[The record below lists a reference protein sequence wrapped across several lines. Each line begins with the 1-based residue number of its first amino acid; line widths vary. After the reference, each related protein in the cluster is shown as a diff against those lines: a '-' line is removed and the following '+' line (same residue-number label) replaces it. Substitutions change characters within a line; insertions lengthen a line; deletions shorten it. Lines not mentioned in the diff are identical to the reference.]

1 MTPHYVDIAII
12 GGGLAGNL
20 LARQLRQTVP
30 HLSVTMFEKAQDTSF
45 KVGEATVEITG
56 NYLIRRLGLSR
67 YLYENHLPKNG
78 LRFFFDTP
86 EKNSSFPDMSEIGGT
101 GFPFHPSFQLDR
113 SRLEADLYKMNRTDG
128 VQVCLNTK
136 VQDLSLGPLNSTK
149 RGHRFTA
156 VQESK
161 SQEYECRWLVDASG
175 RSSVLAR
182 QLGLRVD
189 EPNHKL
195 GAAWGRFRN
204 VVDLDTFGPDEF
216 RRRVRYTSRMLS
228 TNHFC
233 YPGYWIW
240 FIPLG
245 NGVTSVGVVIDHH
258 ATSWDQELRKKEGF
272 LSFLAEHQAVWSLL
286 AKAELLDMGSY
297 GHLTYNT
304 QQFFGENRWGLTGEA
319 AVFTDPFYSPGS
331 DFIALENDFLCD
343 LILRDDQGETPQK
356 LKERVGLYNQYMQ
369 FRYDASMLL
378 YRNLY
383 SLLGCFDLL
392 RVKWQFD
399 FALYYHVWLSQYMQ
413 DLHLQEAFLK
423 QELEDKNLISNAL
436 SNFSELFQKV
446 EHHFRTQGLYYQ
458 SSSGYFSH
466 ALEGIDWV
474 EEVGLPQE
482 VRQKYSRLSEIF
494 NKTRN
499 QALNLLEGSAPDET
513 RPPLP
518 LSRFLTREA
527 LA

>member
-1 MTPHYVDIAII
+1 MTPHHIDIAII

-20 LARQLRQTVP
+20 LARQLRRTVP
-30 HLSVTMFEKAQDTSF
+30 HLSVTMFEKAPTTSC

-67 YLYENHLPKNG
+67 YLYEHHLPKNG

-113 SRLEADLYKMNRTDG
+113 SRLEADLQQMNHADG
-128 VQVCLNTK
+128 VQVILNTK
-136 VQDLSLGPLNSTK
+136 VQDLSLDRLDHSNG
-149 RGHRFTA
+149 RHRFVA
-156 VQESK
+156 IQEST
-161 SQEYECRWLVDASG
+161 SQEYVCRWLVDASG

-182 QLGLRVD
+182 HLGLRVE
-189 EPNHKL
+189 EPSHEL

-216 RRRVRYTSRMLS
+216 RRRVRHTSRMLS

-245 NGVTSVGVVIDHH
+245 HGVTSVGVVM
-258 ATSWDQELRKKEGF
+258 DQEVSRDQGWRKKEGF
-272 LSFLAEHQAVWSLL
+272 LSFLADHQAVWSLL
-286 AKAELLDMGSY
+286 ANAELIDVGSY
-297 GHLTYNT
+297 GHLPYNT
-304 QQFFGENRWGLTGEA
+304 QQFFSEHRWGLTGEA

-331 DFIALENDFLCD
+331 DFIALENDFLSD
-343 LILRDDQGETPQK
+343 LILRDDQGESPKNLTD
-356 LKERVGLYNQYMQ
+356 RVRLYNQYMQ
-369 FRYDASMLL
+369 FRYEASMLL

-383 SLLGCFDLL
+383 SLFGSFDLL
-392 RVKWQFD
+392 QMKWQFD

-413 DLHLQEAFLK
+413 DLHLQDTFLK
-423 QELEDKNLISNAL
+423 QELENTPLILNAL
-436 SNFSELFQKV
+436 SNFSDLFQKV
-446 EHHFRTQGLYYQ
+446 EHHLRTQGRYYQ

-466 ALEGIDWV
+466 ALQGIDWV

-482 VRQKYSRLSEIF
+482 MRHTFNRLGEIF

-499 QALNLLEGSAPDET
+499 QALDLLEGSSPNGT
-513 RPPLP
+513 RPSLP
-518 LSRFLTREA
+518 LARFMTREA

>member
-1 MTPHYVDIAII
+1 MTPQYVDIAII

-30 HLSVTMFEKAQDTSF
+30 HLNVAMFEKARDTSF

-67 YLYENHLPKNG
+67 YLYEHHLPKNG

-86 EKNSSFPDMSEIGGT
+86 GKNSSFPEMSEIGGT

-113 SRLEADLYKMNRTDG
+113 SRLEADLYKMNRADG
-128 VQVCLNTK
+128 VQVFLNTK
-136 VQDLSLGPLNSTK
+136 VQELSLGPLDSTK
-149 RGHRFTA
+149 SLHRFIA
-156 VQESK
+156 VKGST

-182 QLGLRVD
+182 HLGLRVD
-189 EPNHKL
+189 EPNHAL
-195 GAAWGRFRN
+195 GAAWGRFRE
-204 VVDLDTFGPDEF
+204 VADLDTFGPDEF
-216 RRRVRYTSRMLS
+216 RRRIRFTSRMLS

-245 NGVTSVGVVIDHH
+245 NGITSVGVVMDH
-258 ATSWDQELRKKEGF
+258 ATPWDQGLRKKEEF
-272 LSFLAEHQAVWSLL
+272 LSFLAEHKAVWSLL
-286 AKAELLDMGSY
+286 AKAELIDMGSY

-304 QQFFGENRWGLTGEA
+304 KQFFSENRWGLTGEA

-331 DFIALENDFLCD
+331 DFIALENDFLSD
-343 LILRDDQGETPQK
+343 LILRDDQGENPK
-356 LKERVGLYNQYMQ
+356 NLNDRLNLYNQYMK

-378 YRNLY
+378 YRDLY
-383 SLLGCFDLL
+383 SLFGSFDLL
-392 RVKWQFD
+392 KMKWQFD

-423 QELEDKNLISNAL
+423 QELENKTLILNAL
-436 SNFSELFQKV
+436 SNFSDLFRNV
-446 EHHFRTQGLYYQ
+446 EHHMRTQGVYYQ
-458 SSSGYFSH
+458 SSSGCFSH
-466 ALEGIDWV
+466 ALQGVNWV
-474 EEVGLPQE
+474 EEVGLPREIRHQFT
-482 VRQKYSRLSEIF
+482 RLSEIF
-494 NKTRN
+494 NKTRH
-499 QALNLLEGSAPDET
+499 QALDLLEGSVPNGT
-513 RPPLP
+513 RAPLP
-518 LSRFLTREA
+518 LSQFLARGT

>member
-1 MTPHYVDIAII
+1 MTPRYVDIAII

-20 LARQLRQTVP
+20 LARQLRQSVP

-56 NYLIRRLGLSR
+56 NYLIRRLGLSS
-67 YLYENHLPKNG
+67 YLYEHHLPKNG

-86 EKNSSFPDMSEIGGT
+86 EKNSSLPDMSEIGGT

-113 SRLEADLYKMNRTDG
+113 SRLEADLHEMNRVDG

-136 VQDLSLGPLNSTK
+136 VQDLSLGQRDHSNS
-149 RGHRFTA
+149 GHRFLA
-156 VQESK
+156 VQGST

-182 QLGLRVD
+182 HLELRVD
-189 EPNHKL
+189 EPNHGL
-195 GAAWGRFRN
+195 GAAWGRFRE
-204 VVDLDTFGPDEF
+204 VADLDTFGPDEF
-216 RRRVRYTSRMLS
+216 RRRIRYTSRMLS

-240 FIPLG
+240 VIPLG
-245 NGVTSVGVVIDHH
+245 NGITSVGVVMDH
-258 ATSWDQELRKKEGF
+258 AAPWDQGIRKKEGF

-286 AKAELLDMGSY
+286 AKAELIDIKSF
-297 GHLTYNT
+297 GHFTYNT
-304 QQFFGENRWGLTGEA
+304 KQFFNENRWGLSGES

-331 DFIALENDFLCD
+331 DFIALENDFLSD
-343 LILRDDQGETPQK
+343 LILRDDQGEPPEI
-356 LKERVGLYNQYMQ
+356 LKARVNLYNQYMQ
-369 FRYDASMLL
+369 FRYEASMRL

-383 SLLGCFDLL
+383 SLFGCFDLL
-392 RVKWQFD
+392 QMKWQFD

-423 QELEDKNLISNAL
+423 QELENKDFILNAL
-436 SNFSELFQKV
+436 SNFSDLFQKV
-446 EHHFRTQGLYYQ
+446 EQHMRNQGLYYQ
-458 SSSGYFSH
+458 SCSGCFSH
-466 ALEGIDWV
+466 ALQGVDGI

-482 VRQKYSRLSEIF
+482 TLHQFKRLGEIF

-499 QALNLLEGSAPDET
+499 QALDLLEGSASEVT

-518 LSRFLTREA
+518 LSRFLKPGA